1 MNNDETNATYPITDL
16 VILAGGQARRM
27 NGINKL
33 LQKFDDEIQLLKIYQ
48 QFKTRVNHVWVNSHR
63 DHTIYQRLIP
73 SIQYYQDDET
83 GFQGPLMG
91 MKSAWSHVNADYVL
105 FVPCD
110 VTYIPNKVISRLHRA
125 MQKDDSC
132 EVAVVEINGRAL
144 FPFCL
149 LKRSGLQ
156 KISTHLKQNQRS
168 LKLCFQDMHMQIAR
182 FKNRAL
188 FFHSINSFDE
198 LQQYRQLSFL

>member
-125 MQKDDSC
+125 MQKNDSC